1 MVVRAYRSKKY
12 DFYKLIKPYTNS
24 FLFLKVNT
32 DDITILQVI
41 LTYFSFFI
49 LISIAIL
56 IKYDNIILD
65 LVVIHSGLLMFY
77 FIFSLFIYIFINRYS
92 YSTIL
97 FIVLLSFIHLPIYI
111 VLYRY
116 AFFRPIVMLTYLILQ
131 TYFVRKNFDMENDLI
146 TILCTIF
153 YFLFYHICIN

>member
-24 FLFLKVNT
+24 FLFLKINT

-92 YSTIL
+92 YYTIL

>member
-24 FLFLKVNT
+24 FLFLKINT

-92 YSTIL
+92 YYTIL

-116 AFFRPIVMLTYLILQ
+116 TFFRPIVMLTYLILQ